1 MNQDYFIDDQDGYNW
16 VTLSKPLSSYT
27 KEELADQLIKNKKET
42 GTTQKIRIGGKIGAI
57 LNTDGCDTPEE
68 FLEKYHAVLD
78 RAGFNSGTVIKEE
91 VKPLTIKPKALSK
104 VSLMD
109 YTQEELAHLIM
120 DDKIK
125 NNDGNEYGIYEHRET
140 IFDSTGCN
148 TIEDFINKYQE
159 EFRKRRIK
167 AQDGTLPPKIEI
179 PVPEAIK
186 DERPSNITKEGVRI
200 ITIPLG
206 MVNYTQEQL
215 AHLVMD
221 NKRENEEV
229 GVKVQ
234 NGVVFDSIGC
244 KTVED
249 FINKN
254 ADVANRLGI
263 KNDYSDKL
271 SQVGNI
277 TDMPI
282 KVNQFKL
289 DENKIEEAR
298 VNEGKVV
305 ETPVIEVPTLQETA
319 KEDLPT
325 ATSLISLL
333 QDMILNKQKN
343 NKNIT
348 VNYQGQAISTEN
360 CNNIGE
366 LIAKYQTSIEK
377 DNKTELTNLLKDRE
391 VEKAIFLFNIPRGN
405 YYNGTDE
412 IEQSKLDTIRAKNE
426 EYAKI
431 IANSKQVDFSSSEL
445 AYNWLNSIVPYIN
458 THALNLN
465 LGLNV
470 SLDPADKYILDFM
483 ASKGYDADLNNSDN
497 FKTYEKYQI
506 TKKLNELKE
515 YHFFI
520 SDYPKLLQENTN
532 LNSKKTNAMAE
543 ITYLEQKVAKGA
555 RGIELLEAQLNQLE
569 NQNTILETVK
579 LDAQISLLENVIY
592 AKSDNSMLHQN
603 LTKEEEAADKA
614 VVLAV
619 LSHEMGDMQDARAL
633 VEALPDDSTIK
644 HEIKEQLDGIDISKM
659 QAVNDPD
666 IIERH
671 ELYSKQDKLK
681 NKDKAV
687 ETIRGKIKYIEE
699 AVDFVNSKIEELRVQ
714 NSLENYGLDNTKS
727 KVEVEKDEIIEEPKE
742 EIVPTIENDTIEPM
756 VEESTPHYDFSLDD
770 EEFDLSIP
778 DMQDTSREFIQ
789 IKSFRQI
796 SKELYDKINESKIK
810 KVITKAVTK
819 LKENKKAALVYAGFA
834 AAIAIAT
841 TSLGGLD
848 RQEAKMD
855 TNVAVETTIDNTESK
870 ETNEVVDEEALSA
883 NSDAVDVALVNTAE
897 PEYTITLDEASKE
910 TLDEILDGKQEVYN
924 SFENAYNATN
934 PVNQESLYMPSWSTA
949 QAGDYYAEKDG
960 VMTKLSTDEA
970 QDYYNHGENLVQSVE
985 NDGTV
990 IGYVN
995 IDNSDSGK
1003 TM

>member
-27 KEELADQLIKNKKET
+27 KEELADQLIKNKQET
-42 GTTQKIRIGGKIGAI
+42 GTTQKIRISGKIGAI

-78 RAGFNSGTVIKEE
+78 RAGFNSGTVVKDE

-120 DDKIK
+120 DDKINK
-125 NNDGNEYGIYEHRET
+125 NDGNEYGIYEHRET

-167 AQDGTLPPKIEI
+167 SQDGTLPSKIEI
-179 PVPEAIK
+179 PVPEKIQ
-186 DERPSNITKEGVRI
+186 DERPSNITKKGVRI

-206 MVNYTQEQL
+206 MANYTQEEL

-221 NKRENEEV
+221 NKKENEEV

-234 NGVVFDSIGC
+234 NGVVLDSIGC

-254 ADVANRLGI
+254 ADAANRLGI

-271 SQVGNI
+271 AKVGNI
-277 TDMPI
+277 TEMPI
-282 KVNQFKL
+282 SVNQFKL
-289 DENKIEEAR
+289 DENKVEAAR
-298 VNEGKVV
+298 VTVDKVV
-305 ETPVIEVPTLQETA
+305 ETPVVETPTVQETVKA
-319 KEDLPT
+319 APIV
-325 ATSLISLL
+325 AASLVPLL
-333 QDMILNKQKN
+333 QDMILNKHKN
-343 NKNIT
+343 NKDIT
-348 VNYQGQAISTEN
+348 VNYQGQVISTEN

-366 LIAKYQTSIEK
+366 LVTKYQKIIEK
-377 DNKTELTNLLKDRE
+377 DNKKELTNLLKDRE
-391 VEKAIFLFNIPRGN
+391 VEKAIDLFKIHRGN

-412 IEQSKLDTIRAKNE
+412 VEQPKLDVIRTKNE
-426 EYAKI
+426 EYVKI
-431 IANSKQVDFSSSEL
+431 MADSKQVDFSSSAI
-445 AYNWLNSIVPYIN
+445 AYNWLNNLVPYIN
-458 THALNLN
+458 THALSLN

-470 SLDPADKYILDFM
+470 SLDPADKYLLDFM
-483 ASKGYDADLNNSDN
+483 AAKGYDADLSNPDN
-497 FKTYEKYQI
+497 FETYEKYQI
-506 TKKLNELKE
+506 TKKLSELKE

-520 SDYPKLLQENTN
+520 SDYPKLSQENID
-532 LNSKKTNAMAE
+532 LNSNKTNAMAE
-543 ITYLEQKVAKGA
+543 VAYLEQKVARGA

-569 NQNTILETVK
+569 NQNTILELAK

-592 AKSDNSMLHQN
+592 AKSDNSFLHQN
-603 LTKEEEAADKA
+603 ITSEEKAADKA

-619 LSHEMGDMQDARAL
+619 LSHEMGDMQVARAL

-644 HEIKEQLDGIDISKM
+644 HEIQDQLDGIDISKM
-659 QAVNDPD
+659 QAVDDPD

-671 ELYSKQDKLK
+671 ELYNKQEKLK
-681 NKDKAV
+681 NKDQTV
-687 ETIRGKIKYIEE
+687 ETIKGKIKYIEE
-699 AVDFVNSKIEELRVQ
+699 AVTYVNAKIEDLRVQ
-714 NSLENYGLDNTKS
+714 NKLENHKTANTQP
-727 KVEVEKDEIIEEPKE
+727 IEEVIEPEIEGPKE
-742 EIVPTIENDTIEPM
+742 EIVSKIEDETIEPV
-756 VEESTPHYDFSLDD
+756 VEETTPHYDFSLDD

-778 DMQDTSREFIQ
+778 DMQDTSREFIP

-810 KVITKAVTK
+810 EVITKAVTK
-819 LKENKKAALVYAGFA
+819 LRENKKAALVYAGFA

-870 ETNEVVDEEALSA
+870 ETSEVTNGEALSA
-883 NSDAVDVALVNTAE
+883 NSDAIDIALVNAEE
-897 PEYTITLDEASKE
+897 PEYTITLNEASKE
-910 TLDEILDGKQEVYN
+910 TLDKVLEGKQEVYT
-924 SFENAYNATN
+924 SFEDAHNATN
-934 PVNQESLYMPSWSTA
+934 EVNQESLYMPSWGNA
-949 QAGDYYAEKDG
+949 QVGDYYVEKEG
-960 VMTKLSTDEA
+960 AMNKLSVDEA

-985 NDGTV
+985 NEGTV